1 MAKDTEWMRAV
12 LEDVR
17 AFCEKHDLSESE
29 AAIRRAM
36 EIAELEAANDDNG
49 PKKSR
54 KH

>member
-17 AFCEKHDLSESE
+17 AFCEEHDLAESE

-36 EIAELEAANDDNG
+36 KVAELEAANDNSG
-49 PKKSR
+49 SKKVS